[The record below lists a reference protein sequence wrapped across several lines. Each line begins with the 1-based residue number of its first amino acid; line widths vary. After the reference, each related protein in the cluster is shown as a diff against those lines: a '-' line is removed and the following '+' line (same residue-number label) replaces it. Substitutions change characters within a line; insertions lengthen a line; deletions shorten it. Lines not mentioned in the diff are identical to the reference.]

1 MVDKEKSL
9 PADLPEGTLVRTPL
23 SKAVVYSSVHCGL
36 LNQIGA
42 LKSIGGVC
50 DLKYIKLQEV
60 QEGTLVRTPLSKAV
74 VYSSV
79 HCGLLNQIG
88 ALKSIGGVCDLKYIK
103 LQEVQDG
110 CRTGSIADVGN
121 GMNPDIEKI
130 IDLHPDAIMLSPFEN
145 SGGYGRVEKLNIPII
160 ECADYMETSALGRA
174 EWMRFYGLLFGEAQ
188 KADSLF
194 AEVEKN
200 YNELKALVAPL
211 SLETSAL
218 GRAEWMRF
226 YGLLFGE
233 AQKAD
238 SLFAEVEK
246 NYNELKAL
254 VAPLSSAPSVISELK
269 NGSAWYVPGGKS
281 TSARIYADA
290 GANYVFADD
299 EHSGSVPLAFE
310 TVFDKGQN
318 ADFWLIKYNQAIDK
332 TYADAGANYV
342 FADDE
347 HSGSVPLAFET
358 VFDKGQNADFWL
370 IKYNQAIDKTYKEL
384 EQDYAPY
391 TGFRAFKERNIYGCN
406 TGKVDF
412 YEDSPFHPDRLLK
425 DLIKIFHPTLLEGY
439 ELKYFT
445 KLAE

>member
-1 MVDKEKSL
+1 MKQISVFITLWVTVLFLSACGGKSSTVSGSAQGDSIPLHYSSNLSLIDYENYIVAQLRNPWDTTKILHTYVLVDKKQPL
-9 PADLPEGTLVRTPL
+9 PQELPLGTLVRTPL
-23 SKAVVYSSVHCGL
+23 SKAVIYSSVHCSL
-36 LNQIGA
+36 LKDLGA
-42 LKSIGGVC
+42 LNSIGGVC
-50 DLKYIKLQEV
+50 DLKYIKLPEI
-60 QEGTLVRTPLSKAV
+60 E
-74 VYSSV
+74 
-79 HCGLLNQIG
+79 
-88 ALKSIGGVCDLKYIK
+88 
-103 LQEVQDG
+103 EG
-110 CRTGSIADVGN
+110 CRNGTITDVGD
-121 GMNPDIEKI
+121 GMNPNIERI
-130 IDLHPDAIMLSPFEN
+130 IDLHPDAILLSPFEN
-145 SGGYGRVEKLNIPII
+145 SGGYGRVEKLNVPII
-160 ECADYMETSALGRA
+160 ECADYMETSSLGRA

-211 SLETSAL
+211 S
-218 GRAEWMRF
+218 
-226 YGLLFGE
+226 Y
-233 AQKAD
+233 
-238 SLFAEVEK
+238 
-246 NYNELKAL
+246 
-254 VAPLSSAPSVISELK
+254 APSVISELK

-281 TSARIYADA
+281 TSARI
-290 GANYVFADD
+290 
-299 EHSGSVPLAFE
+299 
-310 TVFDKGQN
+310 
-318 ADFWLIKYNQAIDK
+318 
-332 TYADAGANYV
+332 YADAGANYV

>member
-1 MVDKEKSL
+1 MKQFSLFIHLMLSVLLFSSCGGRSKSSSVIEAEETIPLRYAENLSLSATEDYTIARLRNPWDTTRILHTYVLVDKEKSL
-9 PADLPEGTLVRTPL
+9 PADLP
-23 SKAVVYSSVHCGL
+23 
-36 LNQIGA
+36 
-42 LKSIGGVC
+42 
-50 DLKYIKLQEV
+50 
-60 QEGTLVRTPLSKAV
+60 EGTLVRTPLSKAV

-211 SLETSAL
+211 S
-218 GRAEWMRF
+218 
-226 YGLLFGE
+226 Y
-233 AQKAD
+233 
-238 SLFAEVEK
+238 
-246 NYNELKAL
+246 
-254 VAPLSSAPSVISELK
+254 APSVISELK

-299 EHSGSVPLAFE
+299 EHSGSVPL
-310 TVFDKGQN
+310 T
-318 ADFWLIKYNQAIDK
+318 
-332 TYADAGANYV
+332 
-342 FADDE
+342 
-347 HSGSVPLAFET
+347 FET

>member
-1 MVDKEKSL
+1 MKQFSLFIHLMLSVLLFSSCGGKSKTASVIEAEKAIPLRYAENLSLSATEDYTIARLRNPWDTTRILHTYVLVDKEKSL
-9 PADLPEGTLVRTPL
+9 PADLP
-23 SKAVVYSSVHCGL
+23 
-36 LNQIGA
+36 
-42 LKSIGGVC
+42 
-50 DLKYIKLQEV
+50 
-60 QEGTLVRTPLSKAV
+60 EGTLVRTPLSKAV

-211 SLETSAL
+211 S
-218 GRAEWMRF
+218 
-226 YGLLFGE
+226 
-233 AQKAD
+233 
-238 SLFAEVEK
+238 
-246 NYNELKAL
+246 
-254 VAPLSSAPSVISELK
+254 SAPSVISELK

-310 TVFDKGQN
+310 TV
-318 ADFWLIKYNQAIDK
+318 I
-332 TYADAGANYV
+332 
-342 FADDE
+342 
-347 HSGSVPLAFET
+347 
-358 VFDKGQNADFWL
+358 DKGQNADFWL

>member
-1 MVDKEKSL
+1 MKQVILFTFLLALLSACGGRSKSSSVIEAEETIPLRYAENLSLSATEDYTIARLRNPWDTTRILHTYVLVDKEKSL
-9 PADLPEGTLVRTPL
+9 PADLP
-23 SKAVVYSSVHCGL
+23 
-36 LNQIGA
+36 
-42 LKSIGGVC
+42 
-50 DLKYIKLQEV
+50 
-60 QEGTLVRTPLSKAV
+60 EGTLVRTPLSKAV

-211 SLETSAL
+211 S
-218 GRAEWMRF
+218 
-226 YGLLFGE
+226 Y
-233 AQKAD
+233 
-238 SLFAEVEK
+238 
-246 NYNELKAL
+246 
-254 VAPLSSAPSVISELK
+254 APSVISELK

-299 EHSGSVPLAFE
+299 EHSGSVPL
-310 TVFDKGQN
+310 T
-318 ADFWLIKYNQAIDK
+318 
-332 TYADAGANYV
+332 
-342 FADDE
+342 
-347 HSGSVPLAFET
+347 FET

-406 TGKVDF
+406 TRKVDF

>member
-1 MVDKEKSL
+1 MKQVILFTFLLALLSACGGRSKSSSVIEAEETIPLRYAENLSLSATEDYTIARLRNPWDTTRILHTYVLVDKEKSL
-9 PADLPEGTLVRTPL
+9 PADLP
-23 SKAVVYSSVHCGL
+23 
-36 LNQIGA
+36 
-42 LKSIGGVC
+42 
-50 DLKYIKLQEV
+50 
-60 QEGTLVRTPLSKAV
+60 EGTLVRTPLSKAV

-211 SLETSAL
+211 S
-218 GRAEWMRF
+218 
-226 YGLLFGE
+226 
-233 AQKAD
+233 
-238 SLFAEVEK
+238 
-246 NYNELKAL
+246 
-254 VAPLSSAPSVISELK
+254 SAPSVISELK

-299 EHSGSVPLAFE
+299 EHSGSVPL
-310 TVFDKGQN
+310 T
-318 ADFWLIKYNQAIDK
+318 
-332 TYADAGANYV
+332 
-342 FADDE
+342 
-347 HSGSVPLAFET
+347 FET

>member
-1 MVDKEKSL
+1 MKQFSLFIHLMLSVLLFSSCGGRSKTASVIEAEKAIPLRYAENLNLSATEDYTIARLRNPWDTTRILHTYVLVDKEKSL
-9 PADLPEGTLVRTPL
+9 PADLP
-23 SKAVVYSSVHCGL
+23 
-36 LNQIGA
+36 
-42 LKSIGGVC
+42 
-50 DLKYIKLQEV
+50 
-60 QEGTLVRTPLSKAV
+60 EGTLVRTPLSKAV

-211 SLETSAL
+211 S
-218 GRAEWMRF
+218 
-226 YGLLFGE
+226 
-233 AQKAD
+233 
-238 SLFAEVEK
+238 
-246 NYNELKAL
+246 
-254 VAPLSSAPSVISELK
+254 SAPSVISELK

-318 ADFWLIKYNQAIDK
+318 
-332 TYADAGANYV
+332 T
-342 FADDE
+342 
-347 HSGSVPLAFET
+347 
-358 VFDKGQNADFWL
+358 DFWL